1 MTKRN
6 FLIDPVRVGK
16 NIGNNQQT
24 MKRQRPSPAA
34 PELFS
39 NGNGRPVRLQ
49 PRAENDGYGEEE
61 QETSG
66 SIERKV
72 SKITRRGED
81 DSVQIIFDATN
92 TGKVRERKPENV
104 PKLKDSGNIFRF
116 SNFSSFPIYKIHYQL

>member
-1 MTKRN
+1 
-6 FLIDPVRVGK
+6 
-16 NIGNNQQT
+16 

-49 PRAENDGYGEEE
+49 PRAANDGYGEEE

-92 TGKVRERKPENV
+92 TGKVRERNV